1 MKKGIVT
8 ISALLAAGMLSGCG
22 PQESGGA
29 FLEGRSDLAY
39 VQGKGTLV
47 VGVTDF
53 APMDYREDGA
63 WTGFDAQM
71 AESFAQ
77 SIGVTAVFE
86 EIDWDKKAELL
97 QEGEIDCIWNGMTL
111 TGQLQEEIDC
121 SDAYLTNAQVMVL
134 RKENLEQYQTAE
146 ECQHLLFA
154 VETGSAGE
162 DLLRDLNYRYTE
174 YHTQKEA
181 LQSLLDKKADAAVAD
196 LTMAGYCTK
205 SGNGL
210 DGLGFH
216 ILLNQEKLCVGLRK
230 GSDLTELLNAF
241 LKESMQNGTLGDV
254 AAQYGLEDALI
265 R

>member
-111 TGQLQEEIDC
+111 TGPLQEEIERL
-121 SDAYLTNAQVMVL
+121 SDQRPGDGA
-134 RKENLEQYQTAE
+134 AE
-146 ECQHLLFA
+146 
-154 VETGSAGE
+154 
-162 DLLRDLNYRYTE
+162 R
-174 YHTQKEA
+174 
-181 LQSLLDKKADAAVAD
+181 
-196 LTMAGYCTK
+196 K
-205 SGNGL
+205 SGAVSNG
-210 DGLGFH
+210 GGMPAPAV
-216 ILLNQEKLCVGLRK
+216 CGGSRVG
-230 GSDLTELLNAF
+230 G
-241 LKESMQNGTLGDV
+241 GG
-254 AAQYGLEDALI
+254 AA
-265 R
+265 